1 MTTPAAAATTEL
13 SVAGKAG
20 EREFII
26 LVVALMA
33 CGALAI
39 DTILPAFADVR
50 AEFDM
55 PADSTRVGWLVTA
68 FFLGLAIGPWLYGP
82 ASDRFGRRRP
92 LQVGMVLYIVA
103 AITSAL
109 APSWGL
115 MVAARFV
122 WGLGA
127 GAPRSLS
134 VAMIRDRHDG
144 DSMARLMSIVMAV
157 FLLVP
162 IVAPSIG
169 AGLIAVLPWRAV
181 FWFPAVAAALLLV
194 WVRRLPETLP
204 VERRRPFT
212 WRSVGEAGRE
222 VIGHRQT
229 TALTLA
235 MTFAFGVMT
244 AYLTSLELILED
256 VYDLLAWFPLCFG
269 VIAVLFAVNSLNNAR
284 LVRRFGAVRL
294 LRGTATLS
302 IITSL
307 GLVAVS
313 MIDGGTPTFWLFLV
327 AVTLVVP
334 LVQGMSPTCNAVAM
348 QPVPHVAGTA
358 SAIISTV
365 TVAGGALLGNA
376 VNARFDG
383 TIRPFAL
390 GIAALTALAALLIRW
405 GTTHMAPA
413 RVDTAVGQ
421 SVTSYDT

>member
-1 MTTPAAAATTEL
+1 MNTSATAVTDHARPR
-13 SVAGKAG
+13 SAGD
-20 EREFII
+20 REFIV
-26 LVVALMA
+26 LVIALMA

-50 AEFDM
+50 AEFGM

-68 FFLGLAIGPWLYGP
+68 FFLGLTIGPWLYGP

-92 LQVGMVLYIVA
+92 LQVGMVLYILA

-115 MVAARFV
+115 IVVARFI

-134 VAMIRDRHDG
+134 VAMIRDRHEG

-181 FWFPAVAAALLLV
+181 FWFPAAVAALLLV
-194 WVRRLPETLP
+194 WVRRIPETLP

-222 VIGHRQT
+222 VISHRQT

-256 VYDLLAWFPLCFG
+256 VYGLLAWFPLCFG
-269 VIAVLFAVNSLNNAR
+269 LIAVLFAVNALNNAR

-294 LRGTATLS
+294 LRGTATLV
-302 IITSL
+302 TLGSL
-307 GLVAVS
+307 AFLAVS
-313 MIDGGTPTFWLFLV
+313 FLDGGEPNFWLFVV
-327 AVTLVVP
+327 AMTLVV
-334 LVQGMSPTCNAVAM
+334 
-348 QPVPHVAGTA
+348 
-358 SAIISTV
+358 
-365 TVAGGALLGNA
+365 
-376 VNARFDG
+376 
-383 TIRPFAL
+383 
-390 GIAALTALAALLIRW
+390 LAATMIRW
-405 GTTHMAPA
+405 GTAHTAPS
-413 RVDTAVGQ
+413 GP
-421 SVTSYDT
+421 VTPLGV